1 YNGKKLSIKGRKTF
15 NQTLSKIIEDVY
27 SFTPAL
33 RNELMNK
40 TKVSSSIHLAKK
52 HYIGKLIK
60 SWNKPSFGFEDKKF
74 PPDRTIYITLLK
86 ETGIHYELNP
96 FVADFQAPKDQSFL
110 PIWNASI
117 EFLNS
122 AKSSKRKLTEFVETL
137 AQKPFKLKDG
147 LLEFWLITFLFIRR
161 EDFALFKDDRYIP
174 FITEEVALLFMRD
187 AAKYEIK
194 SFDIEG
200 VKLDLF
206 NKYRELTQQATT
218 EKATATSF
226 QDMARPF
233 LVFYGQLP
241 NYAQQTKSVSY
252 NTIAFREKI
261 AVAKELEKTF
271 FEDIPLCFG
280 YNLEQ
285 LTQSEEALEQF
296 VNQIQA
302 SIVEL
307 RTAYDNLLDRVE
319 QKLLE
324 ILGLKENTK
333 FEDYKRNI
341 QKRYKSIKKHLLI
354 DRHKT
359 FYSRI
364 QSKLDD
370 RKAWLNSLVQAL
382 MGKQLDKF
390 KDNEVP
396 LLNERLMLIFK
407 ELDNYTELSVL
418 EYDDVTEEALKI
430 EITGFGDNITR
441 KNIILSKNQ
450 QKQVEQLEQDV
461 RSLLQN
467 TNNESSKQAVLI
479 RLLREVIKDDKS

>member
-1 YNGKKLSIKGRKTF
+1 
-15 NQTLSKIIEDVY
+15 
-27 SFTPAL
+27 
-33 RNELMNK
+33 M
-40 TKVSSSIHLAKK
+40 
-52 HYIGKLIK
+52 
-60 SWNKPSFGFEDKKF
+60 
-74 PPDRTIYITLLK
+74 
-86 ETGIHYELNP
+86 
-96 FVADFQAPKDQSFL
+96 
-110 PIWNASI
+110 
-117 EFLNS
+117 
-122 AKSSKRKLTEFVETL
+122 